1 MAGARPVAILA
12 PVLKTMS
19 RKAAAGMLI
28 ALMSF
33 ASLMLWVGIPLG
45 WLYIGSQLVSS
56 SQPSM
61 GPYLVVVVGIIVCV
75 VIDGILIG
83 RLNHRYQQITG
94 GKGEVRIQMPWLKS
108 MRGEREAPRT
118 ATVLDVILVSTVAL
132 AGLTGVI
139 WFFLLAG
146 SSLPGT

>member
-1 MAGARPVAILA
+1 
-12 PVLKTMS
+12 MS
-19 RKAAAGMLI
+19 RKAAAGALI

-61 GPYLVVVVGIIVCV
+61 GPYVVVVVGIVASV
-75 VIDGILIG
+75 VIDGIVIG
-83 RLNHRYQQITG
+83 RLNRRYQELTG
-94 GKGEVRIQMPWLKS
+94 GKGAVRIQLPWMKS

-118 ATVLDVILVSTVAL
+118 ATVLDVILVATVAL
-132 AGLTGVI
+132 AGVAGIV
-139 WFFLLAG
+139 WFFAFAG
-146 SSLPGT
+146 SSLPGA

>member
-1 MAGARPVAILA
+1 M
-12 PVLKTMS
+12 KTMS
-19 RKAAAGMLI
+19 RKAAAGALI

-61 GPYLVVVVGIIVCV
+61 GPYVVVVVGIVASV
-75 VIDGILIG
+75 VIDGIVIG
-83 RLNHRYQQITG
+83 RLNRRYQELTG
-94 GKGEVRIQMPWLKS
+94 GKGAVRIQLPWMKS

-118 ATVLDVILVSTVAL
+118 ATVLDVILVATVAL
-132 AGLTGVI
+132 AGVAGIV
-139 WFFLLAG
+139 WFFAFAG
-146 SSLPGT
+146 SSLPGA

>member
-1 MAGARPVAILA
+1 M
-12 PVLKTMS
+12 KTIS
-19 RKAAAGMLI
+19 RKAAAAVLI

-61 GPYLVVVVGIIVCV
+61 GPYVVVVVGIVASV
-75 VIDGILIG
+75 VIDGIVIG
-83 RLNHRYQQITG
+83 RLNRRYQELTG
-94 GKGEVRIQMPWLKS
+94 GKGAVRIQLPWMKS

-118 ATVLDVILVSTVAL
+118 ATVLDVILVATVAL
-132 AGLTGVI
+132 AGVAGIV
-139 WFFLLAG
+139 WFFAFAG
-146 SSLPGT
+146 SSLPGA